1 MRNSFGNYYETLEAA
16 SNSIQAFFPKF
27 CSPFYFI
34 SFITLWKAQKI
45 CHWHISDKLSAY
57 KSCIVTN
64 CL

>member
-1 MRNSFGNYYETLEAA
+1 MVKLLKF
-16 SNSIQAFFPKF
+16 IF

-34 SFITLWKAQKI
+34 SFITLGKAQKI

-57 KSCIVTN
+57 KICKMTN